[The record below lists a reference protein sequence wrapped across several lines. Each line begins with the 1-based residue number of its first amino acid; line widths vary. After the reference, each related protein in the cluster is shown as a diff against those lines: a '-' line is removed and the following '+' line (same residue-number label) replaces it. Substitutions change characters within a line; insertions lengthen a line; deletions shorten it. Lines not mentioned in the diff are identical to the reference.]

1 MAEELNFR
9 HSGAAQ
15 RAKPGKRWA
24 MPVNR
29 INVEHCIP
37 LEPAYP
43 LIIAH
48 IAGPEVDGVGRDRA
62 WRSTLS
68 SHELRRAGNLR
79 KRSGDT

>member
-1 MAEELNFR
+1 MAEELKFR

-24 MPVNR
+24 MPVNH

-43 LIIAH
+43 RTIAH
-48 IAGPEVDGVGRDRA
+48 IAGPEVDGVGAGLCVAVDLELARA
-62 WRSTLS
+62 ST
-68 SHELRRAGNLR
+68 RR
-79 KRSGDT
+79 

>member
-1 MAEELNFR
+1 
-9 HSGAAQ
+9 
-15 RAKPGKRWA
+15 

-48 IAGPEVDGVGRDRA
+48 IAGPEVDGVGRDR
-62 WRSTLS
+62 RGG
-68 SHELRRAGNLR
+68 RP
-79 KRSGDT
+79 